1 MPQPLFSSKP
11 HDWPWHRRGQAE
23 GTIPTTQVNQLQRT
37 FRWHQLLPRY
47 LKGRPRGA
55 RVNTLD
61 PYNGMSIA
69 RRAFSCRALNPTAH
83 PIRLLMQLCNSREE
97 INRRHLFLSFVG

>member
-11 HDWPWHRRGQAE
+11 HDWPWHRRGQAKRNNSNHPSE
-23 GTIPTTQVNQLQRT
+23 PTPAYVSMAPITSALSQGPS
-37 FRWHQLLPRY
+37 W
-47 LKGRPRGA
+47 GA

-69 RRAFSCRALNPTAH
+69 RRAFSCRDSEPDSAPDPLTDAT
-83 PIRLLMQLCNSREE
+83 LQQ
-97 INRRHLFLSFVG
+97 